1 MQIPAG
7 IGPERLD
14 VAIVALRFATE
25 ESIAAGRSRN
35 IEATS
40 GRLRRGNS
48 QLIEL
53 KLLEFGSDEVA
64 VGINVREIA
73 KTVGGGDRELR
84 GVVEPRIPEPAL
96 PMHFEICDEGV
107 PVGNRTP
114 AGPGVEIDAAQS
126 KRRRNQS
133 CAGDVGGGHN
143 AVGHLLRIEGL
154 PVQSELSIKFSGAP
168 STQDASDSRLVCI

>member
-1 MQIPAG
+1 LVVSHIPRRVG
-7 IGPERLD
+7 SEWLG
-14 VAIVALRFATE
+14 VASVAVRFGTE
-25 ESIAAGRSRN
+25 GGIAAGRSRN

-53 KLLEFGSDEVA
+53 KRLEFGSDEVA
-64 VGINVREIA
+64 VGINMREIA

-107 PVGNRTP
+107 PVGHRTP
-114 AGPGVEIDAAQS
+114 A
-126 KRRRNQS
+126 
-133 CAGDVGGGHN
+133 
-143 AVGHLLRIEGL
+143 
-154 PVQSELSIKFSGAP
+154 
-168 STQDASDSRLVCI
+168 